1 MLSCPWYDAY
11 KRTLAATLKKK
22 SIPIS
27 QRHITVKI
35 ELLNAASLNKHFLP
49 ISSKAFY
56 MHHLSDRIAHT
67 RTCYTSSGALAGTRN
82 SLWSTVRDRS
92 DDPSHHER
100 TLYDRNNVLPVPPPP
115 SYRASVQLSWKLILY

>member
-1 MLSCPWYDAY
+1 
-11 KRTLAATLKKK
+11 
-22 SIPIS
+22 
-27 QRHITVKI
+27 
-35 ELLNAASLNKHFLP
+35 
-49 ISSKAFY
+49 

-100 TLYDRNNVLPVPPPP
+100 TLYDRNNVLPVSPPPHHTEP
-115 SYRASVQLSWKLILY
+115 LYSCHGNLFCIKLTGFCWCAL